1 MNSDLTKKREDLA
14 RLEASLA
21 LLEKQHKENLHTL
34 QNLVS
39 ENEAAGLCRAGQ
51 ITESEYASFMQARGA
66 LEISV
71 RCYPEM
77 RKTTVRAISNTRA
90 DIRKIYLVAV
100 WKQVVGLFKGLLGGI
115 AISCAFFPMIPILV
129 VCYLLGQSGVIPF
142 TAFGGIAIFALVLQ
156 MIVVVIVLIREKRKK

>member
-21 LLEKQHKENLHTL
+21 LLEKQHKENLRTL

-51 ITESEYASFMQARGA
+51 ITESEYASFVQARGA

-129 VCYLLGQSGVIPF
+129 AFYFLEQHGVVSHT
-142 TAFGGIAIFALVLQ
+142 TATNAMFFSLVLQ
-156 MIVVVIVLIREKRKK
+156 MLVVVIVLIREKRKK